1 MPIRAVSCG
10 FAVLPLVVGVAL
22 LLGPAEARG
31 AGSWVWPVEGEV
43 ITGYRNGGDPYAA
56 GQHRG
61 IDIAATP
68 GTPVVAAAA
77 GIVRFR
83 GVAGSN
89 GLTVTIRTADGR
101 YDTSYL
107 HLSAAGVREGQELG
121 AGERIGA
128 VGTGGRRSA
137 QAPHLHFG
145 VRLAGTRHDYVD
157 PLGLLA
163 PPGAPRPAEPPRAPV
178 PVVRRSPWRPLRRRW
193 RSFPVRVPAARR
205 VPLGRRVRVPA
216 GAARA
221 GARTAAGAGGP
232 ARALGRACGS
242 RCPRAGRRSVAG
254 TWERGLWRSSSRARS
269 RPASRRWG
277 RTPPRP
283 VPRSR
288 DRRRGEAMPAR
299 APARAEPARAG
310 GGPDVGWAIA
320 CVGLLLAAACLGR
333 PGAGGGERRSG
344 ASSVKSW
351 LKPLVG
357 GR

>member
-31 AGSWVWPVEGEV
+31 AGSWAWPVEGEV

-61 IDIAATP
+61 IDIAAPP

-77 GIVRFR
+77 GVVRFR

-157 PLGLLA
+157 PLGLL
-163 PPGAPRPAEPPRAPV
+163 GPPRAP
-178 PVVRRSPWRPLRRRW
+178 RPGR
-193 RSFPVRVPAARR
+193 AARCAR
-205 VPLGRRVRVPA
+205 ARGGA
-216 GAARA
+216 GARGARPGAGGLPRAGAGGAAGAARAAGAGACVAARA
-221 GARTAAGAGGP
+221 GARATAGAGGP
-232 ARALGRACGS
+232 ARALGRPGGS

-254 TWERGLWRSSSRARS
+254 TWDRDLWRS
-269 RPASRRWG
+269 
-277 RTPPRP
+277 
-283 VPRSR
+283 
-288 DRRRGEAMPAR
+288 
-299 APARAEPARAG
+299 
-310 GGPDVGWAIA
+310 
-320 CVGLLLAAACLGR
+320 
-333 PGAGGGERRSG
+333 
-344 ASSVKSW
+344 
-351 LKPLVG
+351 
-357 GR
+357 